1 MVVIMVVMVIK
12 TSVVMIILVAEVLVL
27 LWVPQLVSL
36 SSLSPWFSPLYFTE
50 EGNVS
55 PFQTYRSK
63 RSVFCCFLTTRERIT
78 DD

>member
-12 TSVVMIILVAEVLVL
+12 TSVVMVVEVLVL

-36 SSLSPWFSPLYFTE
+36 SSLSPWFSLLYFTE

-63 RSVFCCFLTTRERIT
+63 RSVFCCF
-78 DD
+78 

>member
-1 MVVIMVVMVIK
+1 MVVVMVVIMVLMVIK
-12 TSVVMIILVAEVLVL
+12 TSVVMVVEVLVL

-36 SSLSPWFSPLYFTE
+36 SSLSPWFSLLYFTE

-63 RSVFCCFLTTRERIT
+63 RSVFCCF
-78 DD
+78 